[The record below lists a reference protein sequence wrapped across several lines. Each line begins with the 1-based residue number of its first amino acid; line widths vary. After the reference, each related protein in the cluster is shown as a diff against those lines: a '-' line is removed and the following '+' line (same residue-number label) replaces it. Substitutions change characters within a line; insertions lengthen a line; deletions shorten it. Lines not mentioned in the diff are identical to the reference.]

1 MSLLKNTAYLSLGI
15 QFVTGVIELLGLT
28 IKVPENI
35 VIYKELL
42 FLELIVQTIEFIFY
56 VWLVRNIHNKNITKY
71 RYFDWFI
78 TTPTMLLTLMIYLD
92 VNRKENTILEYI
104 QNNLQIVLVIFI
116 LNALMLF
123 FGLLGELGVLQEKYA
138 VMIGFI
144 PFTMYYYIIYQKFIQ
159 DKNVPSDVIKV
170 YYYFLVIW
178 GLYGVAALLPFE
190 YKNSMYNILDLFAK
204 NFFGLFLV
212 YIIYQNRNK
221 IQ

>member
-1 MSLLKNTAYLSLGI
+1 MNLLKNTAYLSLGI
-15 QFVTGVIELLGLT
+15 QVVTGLIEILGLT

-35 VIYKELL
+35 EIFRQLLELELFVQVIELL
-42 FLELIVQTIEFIFY
+42 FYI
-56 VWLVRNIHNKNITKY
+56 WLVQNIHNKNITKY

-104 QNNLQIVLVIFI
+104 KNNLQIVLVIFI

-144 PFTMYYYIIYQKFIQ
+144 PFIMYYYIIYQKFIQ
-159 DKNVPSDVIKV
+159 DKNVPYEVKKV

-178 GLYGVAALLPFE
+178 GLYGVAALLPFD

-204 NFFGLFLV
+204 NFFGIFLV
-212 YIIYQNRNK
+212 YIIYQNRN
-221 IQ
+221 

>member
-15 QFVTGVIELLGLT
+15 QVVTGLIEILGLT

-35 VIYKELL
+35 EIFRQLLILELFVQVIELL
-42 FLELIVQTIEFIFY
+42 FYI
-56 VWLVRNIHNKNITKY
+56 WLVQNIHNKNITKY

-104 QNNLQIVLVIFI
+104 KNNLQIVLVIFI

-144 PFTMYYYIIYQKFIQ
+144 PFIMYYYIIYQKFIQ
-159 DKNVPSDVIKV
+159 DKNVPYEVKKV

-178 GLYGVAALLPFE
+178 GLYGVAALLPFD

-204 NFFGLFLV
+204 NFFGIFLV
-212 YIIYQNRNK
+212 YIIYQN
-221 IQ
+221 